1 MKTILSLT
9 LLTLVLMLSCEKK
22 QKEAKDVLYD
32 KVMEVHDEIMP
43 KMGDIM
49 KYKKQLKSK
58 MDALAEN
65 AEVNAEKIGKLKLA
79 IANLDNSH
87 EEMMR
92 WMREFD
98 PDFEGMVSEEII
110 KYLDDQK
117 TKIEQVGLV
126 TNAALKNAE
135 ELLNE

>member
-135 ELLNE
+135 E